1 MLHGFGQGACR
12 DSCILNATG
21 DFVRRVALLS
31 DGFLDR
37 AGNVLDFGDRF
48 RNLVD
53 CNDGIVGRF
62 LISVTWTRISSVAL
76 AV

>member
-1 MLHGFGQGACR
+1 MPRQLHLECY
-12 DSCILNATG
+12 G
-21 DFVRRVALLS
+21 DFIRRVALLS